1 ETAKTAGRRLQRM
14 PCERCC
20 SRRPARRCGPG
31 GRLAETSLLLVD
43 DEEAFRKLVG
53 QELTHAHYQ
62 VTTASNLS
70 EARGILRERTFH
82 LALLDVR
89 MPDAPGLDL
98 LGEIKEAARGT
109 EVVMLTGHATV
120 EEAIRAMKSGALD
133 FLTKPFRF
141 EQLEAVLEKAVQRQ
155 ALERSN
161 TALEREVA
169 RIHPSD

>member
-1 ETAKTAGRRLQRM
+1 DG
-14 PCERCC
+14 
-20 SRRPARRCGPG
+20 S
-31 GRLAETSLLLVD
+31 
-43 DEEAFRKLVG
+43 
-53 QELTHAHYQ
+53 
-62 VTTASNLS
+62 
-70 EARGILRERTFH
+70 
-82 LALLDVR
+82 
-89 MPDAPGLDL
+89 GLDL
-98 LGEIKEAARGT
+98 LGEIKEAAPGT

-169 RIHPSD
+169 RIHPSDGFIGQNAAVRELLRLLARVAETESTVLIRGESGVGKELIARAVHRRSQRSRQPFVVVDCASLHENLLQSEL